1 MRDTIVITD
10 STDESAVKNVDSLS
24 GAAAADPLDAAF
36 KAQHEQAAA
45 AEPSSELNFR
55 VVGVAAAA
63 LAVTAALY
71 LRGRK

>member
-24 GAAAADPLDAAF
+24 GADPLDAAF
-36 KAQHEQAAA
+36 EAQYEQA

>member
-1 MRDTIVITD
+1 VRDTIVITD

-24 GAAAADPLDAAF
+24 EAAPADPLDAAF
-36 KAQHEQAAA
+36 EAQHEQAAA
-45 AEPSSELNFR
+45 AEPNSELNFR